1 MATDKLYIGTYE
13 VDPILFTK
21 GFANGRGPFQC
32 ESKCCS
38 SGVWTDVSEQRVI
51 MEHKESIKKY
61 MDETQTQDDTVWF
74 DPDMIDD
81 ADFVSGKA
89 IGTQTFNDKCVFL
102 LKDGRCSVQLFS
114 KEELG
119 DAWKIKPF
127 YCIAFP
133 ICVAEGVLTFDD
145 YQQGCAQC
153 CSVVD
158 NAELSMVESCKAELV
173 YVLGAEGYLQLVAMK
188 QQYLDTLQKG
198 GQ

>member
-1 MATDKLYIGTYE
+1 MEKLFIGKYE
-13 VDPILFTK
+13 IDPILFTK
-21 GFANGRGPFQC
+21 GFALGRGPFQC

-51 MEHKESIKKY
+51 MSNKESIKKY
-61 MDETQTQDDTVWF
+61 MDETQTQDDSLWF

-89 IGTQTFNDKCVFL
+89 IGTQVFNDKCVFL
-102 LKDGRCSVQLFS
+102 LRDGRCSVQLFS

-133 ICVAEGVLTFDD
+133 VCVSEGVLTFDD

-158 NAELSMVESCKAELV
+158 NAEVTMVESCKAELEF
-173 YVLGAEGYLQLVAMK
+173 VLGLEGYAQLVAMK
-188 QQYLDTLQKG
+188 KEYLTTTQREGSL
-198 GQ
+198 